1 MFDNIDPKLKE
12 NKVEDIFAGTET
24 GANKIPTPEADLA
37 PVRFNFSGID
47 KTKII
52 YALGGVLILIFAI
65 WAIIYALG
73 KTTPAAKQVIDLN
86 QTATTTKEE
95 PVVISTTTPEN
106 TTPSKLPDEVDTS
119 KIVAPKDSDGDGL
132 SDDEETKLGTN
143 PNSPDTDND
152 GLTDREEVKVYGTNP
167 LNADTDGDGYTDGA
181 EVKGGYNPK
190 GPGKLYQIG
199 K

>member
-12 NKVEDIFAGTET
+12 NKVEDIFAGAET
-24 GANKIPTPEADLA
+24 DANKIPPEEDDL
-37 PVRFNFSGID
+37 PSSRFNFSGID

-52 YALGGVLILIFAI
+52 YALGGVLILVFAI
-65 WAIIYALG
+65 WAIVYALG
-73 KTTPAAKQVIDLN
+73 KIAPIAKQVVDLN
-86 QTATTTKEE
+86 PATTTKEKA
-95 PVVISTTTPEN
+95 VVVPATTPEN
-106 TTPSKLPDEVDTS
+106 SIVEKKLPDEVDPQN
-119 KIVAPKDSDGDGL
+119 IVAPKDSDGDGL
-132 SDDEETKLGTN
+132 SDDEEKKLGTN
-143 PNSPDTDND
+143 PNSPDSDND

-190 GPGKLYQIG
+190 GPGKLYQ